1 MFYNVTEKDI
11 GTEEL
16 DRIKVGFFH
25 LHPFIKMEILS
36 DSDWLTLVVQ
46 CEFVVSEIWEELFP
60 HLAGAE
66 PGQVRLWDWLRA
78 GRS

>member
-1 MFYNVTEKDI
+1 MLKFYNVTEKDM

-25 LHPFIKMEILS
+25 LHLLIEIDIRSAMTNLCF
-36 DSDWLTLVVQ
+36 Q

-60 HLAGAE
+60 QLAGAE
-66 PGQVRLWDWLRA
+66 PGQVRKVKN
-78 GRS
+78 